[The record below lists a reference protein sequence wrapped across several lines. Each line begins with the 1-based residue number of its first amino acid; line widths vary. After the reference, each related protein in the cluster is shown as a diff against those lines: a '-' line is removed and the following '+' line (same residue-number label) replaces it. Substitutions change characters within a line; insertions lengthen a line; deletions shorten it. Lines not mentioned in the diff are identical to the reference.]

1 MKRVYSFFKKMGF
14 LSILLIS
21 SCSNPSLKEYL
32 EYWSGT
38 VQLGKVDVQSQ
49 YTVINQQCNVNGTS
63 DVVLDLLV
71 INPQEYELLCKENP
85 DAPSSSFSVVDE
97 NGTIAA
103 QNIDV
108 KQISSDI
115 IQVSM
120 QLFDENE
127 GKRLTLSGNLYPR
140 NMQQLWEESVCTWS
154 FIQNSPPDSFKDLD
168 DSNTST
174 YEGKHFISF
183 TVPDQTKKRNQDIVY
198 EIACYKPETQI
209 LINKARVT
217 PAENKNN
224 SQKVFHYYFDNQSED
239 IYYGYTVRVIDST
252 GLSTELFS
260 TVDGL
265 GIPQIIQP
273 SISYNIQPNG
283 FTDGDG
289 YEYYEIA
296 ENQTFRYEIRK
307 SDSADRIECT
317 INGKHSSATGETL
330 QEGSYDITIKTSR
343 DGCYPIE
350 TKKKIKVVKEL
361 QVPNISFSG
370 NYIES
375 QAEWDIYQF
384 SFLSYDKMPYSIT
397 PKESGA
403 TVTVEID
410 GTEVS
415 NTADGDASMLC
426 EGNRVINIT
435 VEKANQKPKCVTLY
449 LNVKI
454 KPIKLGIGK
463 DTNGYYTIN
472 PSNFGADKWDLK
484 GQIYLNGKTV
494 FSYEK
499 SKLEVHQNKDNNI
512 TDKAYSEEFTLET
525 VDSTIAVTV
534 TELRRNIGGGED
546 KRFCGTTPY
555 DCGSRTLQQIKNAGW
570 SISTGTLTGNDNR
583 KIQLKFYFE
592 VSE

>member
-154 FIQNSPPDSFKDLD
+154 FIQNSPPDNIKNLD
-168 DSNTST
+168 N
-174 YEGKHFISF
+174 
-183 TVPDQTKKRNQDIVY
+183 R
-198 EIACYKPETQI
+198 
-209 LINKARVT
+209 
-217 PAENKNN
+217 KNN
-224 SQKVFHYYFDNQSED
+224 SYQGKHYVSFNIPDQKKQRNKDISYNINCYLNGSVINSAIVNQSDNKSSSNTEFHYYFDNQAD
-239 IYYGYTVRVIDST
+239 NIYYDYSVQVIDST
-252 GLSTELFS
+252 GLTNELVS
-260 TVDGL
+260 TVS
-265 GIPQIIQP
+265 GIGIQQIVEP
-273 SISYNIQPNG
+273 SITFNIQTNG
-283 FTDGDG
+283 YTDENG
-289 YEYYEIA
+289 YEYYELDD
-296 ENQTFRYEIRK
+296 NQLLTYTIQKNNSEDRVSCIINGVA
-307 SDSADRIECT
+307 SSGVSADLGVNT
-317 INGKHSSATGETL
+317 
-330 QEGSYDITIKTSR
+330 YDIKITTSR
-343 DGCYPIE
+343 DGCYSVE
-350 TKKKIKVVKEL
+350 TSKKIKVVKKL
-361 QVPNISFSG
+361 KTPRVNFTG
-370 NYIES
+370 NYINS
-375 QAEWDIYQF
+375 QMEYDVYQF
-384 SFLSYDKMPYSIT
+384 SYLSYNKMPYNISAH
-397 PKESGA
+397 EEGE
-403 TVTVEID
+403 TVTVKID
-410 GTEVS
+410 GSVVPS
-415 NTADGDASMLC
+415 AADGNNSLLS
-426 EGNRVINIT
+426 EGNHIIEIEV
-435 VEKANQKPKCVTLY
+435 QKPYQRPRSDTLY
-449 LNVKI
+449 LTVQI
-454 KPIKLGIGK
+454 IPIKLGIGK
-463 DTNGYYTIN
+463 NTSGYYTIN
-472 PSNFGADKWDLK
+472 PNNFGADKWDLK

-499 SKLEVHQNKDNNI
+499 SKLEVHQNKDNII
-512 TDKAYSEEFTLET
+512 TDYAYGEVFTLET

-546 KRFCGTTPY
+546 KRFCGTAHY
-555 DCGSRTLQQIKNAGW
+555 DCGTRTLQQIKNAGW
-570 SISTGTLTGNDNR
+570 MIDTGTLKGDSNR
-583 KIQLKFYFE
+583 QIRLKFYFE